1 LKRQFL
7 FYIETSCHNWISL
20 YTLSCTIC
28 FQSARSI
35 FRDFYILLKNRVF
48 KHAFPLSYSKYLT
61 VIVKLRARESYFL
74 SPATYTI
81 RDSSKAATF
90 RTIGRNGSD
99 NLRADVDMRLSLS
112 NSSMKRWFTLRADSR
127 WLRVFAATRNL
138 PCAAHLRK
146 AAMVRGA
153 LTRKL
158 ASASSHRLV
167 SGSACR
173 RARYYVGEMLKIS
186 NAHPYCL
193 RSSRKTL
200 VTARWIVAISILN
213 IILLQQLL
221 QLVSLFPILLLFEVY
236 NHCSTR

>member
-1 LKRQFL
+1 V
-7 FYIETSCHNWISL
+7 ETSCHKWISL
-20 YTLSCTIC
+20 YTLSYTIC

-99 NLRADVDMRLSLS
+99 NLRANVDMRLSLS
-112 NSSMKRWFTLRADSR
+112 NSSMKRWFTPRADSR
-127 WLRVFAATRNL
+127 WLRVFVATRNL

-167 SGSACR
+167 SGSAYR

-186 NAHPYCL
+186 NAHPYPPTS

-200 VTARWIVAISILN
+200 VTVRWIVAISILN
-213 IILLQQLL
+213 IILLLQLL
-221 QLVSLFPILLLFEVY
+221 QLVSLFPILLFFEVY